1 MRGGAGDTSGRV
13 AQDVRRDD
21 GGSKRIYD
29 GVMAELA
36 GPKGGFLGLG
46 NARALRRDLL
56 GFYRDNAGRY
66 GDACGFRIGPIRC
79 FQFSHPE
86 QHQEVL
92 VEKAKSF
99 SKPARLRRVLG
110 QWNGN
115 GLVVNEGE
123 SWVRQRR
130 LTNPAFKPQRIARY
144 VGIVN
149 RRADALLAGW
159 QAGAEVDASAAVYR
173 LTFGVVAEALF
184 GSDVE
189 AHTERFASEVAVLN
203 DLGLREMSSPIIWPM
218 WFPTPAKRRI
228 RRATRYL
235 QSVADAMIAAHRK
248 AGEDRGN
255 LLSAMLQVRDDEAG
269 GDGGQMTDRQARDE
283 SINLMLGGAETTGT
297 AVLWTLHLLSTHP
310 EEQARVRQE
319 LAEVLGGRAPT
330 ADDVPRLVWVERCF
344 QEALRLYPPAYLLPR
359 EAIEDVEVAGHALPR
374 GAQVTLVV
382 YVTQRDPRW
391 FPEPEAFRPARFE
404 GEPTWPKGAYLPF
417 GLGPRACIGRG
428 FATTEAVVALARL
441 LQRFG
446 VKPAGAVDPVAQ
458 VSLHPREALRLAL
471 VAGA

>member
-1 MRGGAGDTSGRV
+1 MMISRSEPPLSSR
-13 AQDVRRDD
+13 RRDD
-21 GGSKRIYD
+21 TNAAGIYD
-29 GVMAELA
+29 AVMAELT
-36 GPKGGFLGLG
+36 GPRGGFLGLG
-46 NARALRRDLL
+46 NARALGRDLL
-56 GFYRDNAGRY
+56 GFYRDNARVH
-66 GDACGFRIGPIRC
+66 GDASAFRIGPIKC
-79 FQFSHPE
+79 FQFVHPD
-86 QHQEVL
+86 HNHEVL
-92 VEKAKSF
+92 VEKARAF

-144 VGIVN
+144 VDIVN

-159 QAGAEVDASAAVYR
+159 QAGATVDASAAVYK

-189 AHTERFASEVAVLN
+189 AHTERFAAEVAVLN
-203 DLGLREMSSPIIWPM
+203 VEGMREMSSPIIWPL

-235 QSVADAMIAAHRK
+235 QGVADAMIAAHRK

-255 LLSAMLQVRDDEAG
+255 LLSAMLHVRDDEAG

-310 EEQARVRQE
+310 EEQARVRAE
-319 LAEVLGGRAPT
+319 VAEVLGGRAPT
-330 ADDVPRLVWVERCF
+330 ADDVGKLKWVERSF

-359 EAIEDVEVAGHALPR
+359 EALEDVDIGGHAVPR

-382 YVTQRDPRW
+382 YVTQRDARW

-441 LQRFG
+441 LQRFS
-446 VKPAGAVDPVAQ
+446 VKPVGAVDAVAQ
-458 VSLHPREALRLAL
+458 VSLHPREALRLELAE
-471 VAGA
+471 